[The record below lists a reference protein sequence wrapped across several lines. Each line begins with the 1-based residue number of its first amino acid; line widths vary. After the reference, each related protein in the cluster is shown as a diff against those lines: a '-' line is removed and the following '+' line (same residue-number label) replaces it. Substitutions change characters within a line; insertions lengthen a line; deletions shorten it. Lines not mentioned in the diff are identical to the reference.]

1 MLTDV
6 GQALD
11 PEGQEEEEEDLGE
24 KSQKK
29 RENFVHPKSRSKL
42 GEGKISTQRECT
54 DLTLSYSSKINDY
67 LYHQRVSPPLKKTP

>member
-6 GQALD
+6 VQALD

-29 RENFVHPKSRSKL
+29 RENFVHSKSRSKL
-42 GEGKISTQRECT
+42 GQGKTSIQR
-54 DLTLSYSSKINDY
+54 
-67 LYHQRVSPPLKKTP
+67 

>member
-11 PEGQEEEEEDLGE
+11 PEGQEEEEEDDLGE

-29 RENFVHPKSRSKL
+29 RENFLHSKSRSKL
-42 GEGKISTQRECT
+42 GQGKTSIQR
-54 DLTLSYSSKINDY
+54 
-67 LYHQRVSPPLKKTP
+67 

>member
-11 PEGQEEEEEDLGE
+11 PEGQEEEEEEDHGE

-29 RENFVHPKSRSKL
+29 RENFVHSKSQSKL
-42 GEGKISTQRECT
+42 GEGKTSTQRECT
-54 DLTLSYSSKINDY
+54 HLKVLTDHSNWDARLGSIDS
-67 LYHQRVSPPLKKTP
+67 